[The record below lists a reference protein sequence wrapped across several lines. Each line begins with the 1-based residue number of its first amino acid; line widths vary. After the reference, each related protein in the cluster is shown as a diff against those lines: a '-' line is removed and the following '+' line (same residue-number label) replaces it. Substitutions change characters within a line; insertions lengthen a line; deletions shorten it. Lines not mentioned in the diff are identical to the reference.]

1 LVAPFS
7 AYPDVGF
14 IDKPIDTSAAQ
25 MLLSSLRQLRTEL
38 LNPSEHRGSINRD
51 AALCQK
57 VHDILVGQRVAQ
69 IPPHRAKDDLT
80 RKPMMLE
87 GRFAWHSDLKK
98 DEDRQRAKLMQQ
110 SLLARIDGRGL
121 KRDDLQTK

>member
-1 LVAPFS
+1 
-7 AYPDVGF
+7 
-14 IDKPIDTSAAQ
+14 
-25 MLLSSLRQLRTEL
+25 
-38 LNPSEHRGSINRD
+38 
-51 AALCQK
+51 
-57 VHDILVGQRVAQ
+57 
-69 IPPHRAKDDLT
+69 
-80 RKPMMLE
+80 MMLE